1 MRGVFAGTLRSAIL
15 SAMPTENAINVNG
28 RAYRRPGAPVVAIC
42 LDGTGKAYFDAGA
55 SVMPN
60 LRGMIARGAI
70 GEVQSVVPTLTNPN
84 NVAIVTGV
92 PPRANGICGNYYY
105 DAERGA
111 EVMMNDPA
119 YLRCPTILSAFSRAG
134 LSVAVVTTKDKL
146 RRLLGKDMSGVCISI
161 ERAEQATVE
170 ENGIADVI
178 AMVGRPAP
186 GIYDPEIS
194 IYCLEAG
201 VRLLERGKIDLLYL
215 STTDFVQH
223 KNPPGSPD
231 ANAFLARV
239 DEFFGKLDRM
249 GVILGATADHGMND
263 KVNPDG
269 SPKVRFIESILRK
282 EGFAE
287 ARVILPI
294 TDPYV
299 AHHGAL
305 GSYATVYLE
314 RDHVAD
320 AAAALARVDGIEM
333 VLTREQAAE
342 RFQLPSDRIGDLVL
356 LSDRST
362 VLGRTAD
369 WHDLS
374 QVRSG
379 LRSHGGLHE
388 RAVPLVC
395 NRMLKPEYTRRLESG
410 AANNYDLLDFLCN
423 GTEA

>member
-1 MRGVFAGTLRSAIL
+1 
-15 SAMPTENAINVNG
+15 MPPQEASFISVNG
-28 RAYRRPGAPVVAIC
+28 RTYRRPGVPVVAIC
-42 LDGTGKAYFDAGA
+42 LDGTGRAYLDAA
-55 SVMPN
+55 SAVMPN
-60 LRGMIARGAI
+60 LRAMVAGGAY

-146 RRLLGKDMSGVCISI
+146 RRLLGKDLAGVCISI
-161 ERAEQATVE
+161 ERAEDATVE
-170 ENGIADVI
+170 ENGIADVV

-186 GIYDPEIS
+186 GIYDPEAS
-194 IYCLEAG
+194 IYCLETG
-201 VRLLERGKIDLLYL
+201 VRLIERGRIDLLYL

-223 KNPPGSPD
+223 KNPPGSRD
-231 ANAFLARV
+231 ANAFFARV
-239 DEFFGKLDRM
+239 DEFLGRLDRL

-263 KVNPDG
+263 KVNRDG
-269 SPKVRFIESILRK
+269 SPQVKFVETILK
-282 EGFAE
+282 EAGFAE

-305 GSYATVYLE
+305 GSYATVYLDK
-314 RDHVAD
+314 DHVAA
-320 AAAALARVDGIEM
+320 AAAALGRVDGIEL

-374 QVRSG
+374 QVKTG

-395 NRMLKPEYTRRLESG
+395 NRRLKPEYARRLESG

-423 GTEA
+423 GIEA

>member
-1 MRGVFAGTLRSAIL
+1 MATQAPPI
-15 SAMPTENAINVNG
+15 TVNG
-28 RAYRRPGAPVVAIC
+28 RTYRRPRVPVVGIC
-42 LDGTGKAYFDAGA
+42 LDGTSKAYFDAA
-55 SVMPN
+55 AAVMPN
-60 LRGMIARGAI
+60 LQGIIARGAI

-84 NVAIVTGV
+84 NVAIVTGL

-134 LSVAVVTTKDKL
+134 LTVAVVTAKDKL
-146 RRLLGKDMSGVCISI
+146 RRLLGKDMAGVCISI
-161 ERAEQATVE
+161 ECAEQATIA
-170 ENGIADVI
+170 ENGIADVV

-194 IYCLEAG
+194 IYCLETG
-201 VRLLERGKIDLLYL
+201 VRLLQRGTIDLLYL
-215 STTDFVQH
+215 STTDYVQH
-223 KNPPGSPD
+223 KNPPGSRD
-231 ANAFLARV
+231 ANAFFARL
-239 DEFFGKLDRM
+239 DGIFGQLDRA

-263 KVNPDG
+263 KTNPDG
-269 SPKVRFIESILRK
+269 SPRIRFIETLLR
-282 EGFAE
+282 EQGFAE

-299 AHHGAL
+299 VHHGAL
-305 GSYATVYLE
+305 GSYATVYLD
-314 RDHVAD
+314 RDHVPE
-320 AAAALARVDGIEM
+320 AAAALARVEGIEM
-333 VLTREQAAE
+333 VLTREEAAD
-342 RFQLPSDRIGDLVL
+342 RFQLPTDRIGDLVV

-362 VLGRTAD
+362 VLGRTED

-374 QVRSG
+374 NVKTG

-395 NRMLKPEYTRRLESG
+395 NRPLSPDYARRLRSG
-410 AANNYDLLDFLCN
+410 AANNYDLFDFLCN
-423 GTEA
+423 GIEA

>member
-1 MRGVFAGTLRSAIL
+1 
-15 SAMPTENAINVNG
+15 MPPQEASSIRVNG
-28 RAYRRPGAPVVAIC
+28 RTYRRPGVPVVAIC
-42 LDGTGKAYFDAGA
+42 LDGTGRAYLDAA
-55 SVMPN
+55 SAVMPN
-60 LRGMIARGAI
+60 LRAMVAGGAY

-146 RRLLGKDMSGVCISI
+146 RRLLGKDLAGVCISI
-161 ERAEQATVE
+161 ERAQDATVE

-186 GIYDPEIS
+186 GIYDPEAS
-194 IYCLEAG
+194 IYCLETG
-201 VRLLERGKIDLLYL
+201 VRLIERGRIDLLYL

-223 KNPPGSPD
+223 KNPPGSRD
-231 ANAFLARV
+231 ANAFFARV
-239 DEFFGKLDRM
+239 DEFLGRLDRL

-263 KVNPDG
+263 KVNRDG
-269 SPKVRFIESILRK
+269 SPKVQFVESILR
-282 EGFAE
+282 EAGFAE

-305 GSYATVYLE
+305 GSYATVYLDK
-314 RDHVAD
+314 DH
-320 AAAALARVDGIEM
+320 AAAAAATLGRVGGIEL
-333 VLTREQAAE
+333 VLTREEAAE
-342 RFQLPSDRIGDLVL
+342 RFQLPPDRIGDLVL

-374 QVRSG
+374 QVRTG

-395 NRMLKPEYTRRLESG
+395 NRRLKPDYAHRLESA

>member
-1 MRGVFAGTLRSAIL
+1 
-15 SAMPTENAINVNG
+15 MPTQEASFISVNG
-28 RAYRRPGAPVVAIC
+28 RAYRRPGGPVVAIC
-42 LDGTGKAYFDAGA
+42 LDGTGKAYLDAA
-55 SVMPN
+55 ATVMPN
-60 LRGMIARGAI
+60 LRAIVAGGAY

-146 RRLLGKDMSGVCISI
+146 RRLLGKDLTGVCISV
-161 ERAEQATVE
+161 ERAQAATFQDATVE
-170 ENGIADVI
+170 GNGATDVI

-186 GIYDPEIS
+186 GIYDPEAS
-194 IYCLEAG
+194 IYCLETG
-201 VRLLERGKIDLLYL
+201 VRLIERGKIDLLYL

-223 KNPPGSPD
+223 KNPPGSPG
-231 ANAFLARV
+231 ANAFFARV
-239 DEFFGKLDRM
+239 DEFLGRLDRL
-249 GVILGATADHGMND
+249 GVILGATADHGKND
-263 KVNPDG
+263 KVNRDG
-269 SPKVRFIESILRK
+269 SPKVKFVESILRAA
-282 EGFAE
+282 GFAE

-299 AHHGAL
+299 VHHGAL
-305 GSYATVYLE
+305 GSYATVYLD
-314 RDHVAD
+314 RNHVAD
-320 AAAALARVDGIEM
+320 AAAALGRVDGIEM
-333 VLTREQAAE
+333 VLAREEAAE
-342 RFQLPSDRIGDLVL
+342 RFQLPSDRIGVLVL

-374 QVRSG
+374 QVKSG

-388 RAVPLVC
+388 RAVPLIC
-395 NRMLKPEYTRRLESG
+395 NRRLKPEYARRLESG

>member
-1 MRGVFAGTLRSAIL
+1 MTDEAPPIT
-15 SAMPTENAINVNG
+15 VNG
-28 RAYRRPGAPVVAIC
+28 RTYRRPRVPIVGIC
-42 LDGTGKAYFDAGA
+42 LDGTSQAYFDAA
-55 SVMPN
+55 AAVMPN
-60 LRGMIARGAI
+60 LQHIIARGAI
-70 GEVQSVVPTLTNPN
+70 GEVQAVVPTLTNPN
-84 NVAIVTGV
+84 NVAIVTGL

-134 LSVAVVTTKDKL
+134 LTVAVVTAKDKL
-146 RRLLGKDMSGVCISI
+146 LRLLGKDMAGVCISI
-161 ERAEQATVE
+161 ERAEQATIE
-170 ENGIADVI
+170 ENGIADVV

-194 IYCLEAG
+194 IYCLETG
-201 VRLLERGKIDLLYL
+201 VRLLERGRIDLLYL
-215 STTDFVQH
+215 STTDYVQH
-223 KNPPGSPD
+223 KHPPGSRD
-231 ANAFLARV
+231 ANAFFARL
-239 DEFFGKLDRM
+239 DEIFGQLDRA
-249 GVILGATADHGMND
+249 GVMLGATADHGMND

-269 SPKVRFIESILRK
+269 SPRIRFIESLLR
-282 EGFAE
+282 EQGFAE

-299 AHHGAL
+299 VHHGAL
-305 GSYATVYLE
+305 GSYATVYLD

-320 AAAALARVDGIEM
+320 AAAALARVEGIEM
-333 VLTREQAAE
+333 VLTRDEAAE
-342 RFQLPSDRIGDLVL
+342 RFQLPPDRIGDLVV

-374 QVRSG
+374 NVKTG

-395 NRMLKPEYTRRLESG
+395 NRALRPEYARRLQSG
-410 AANNYDLLDFLCN
+410 AANNYDLFDFLCN
-423 GTEA
+423 GLEA

>member
-1 MRGVFAGTLRSAIL
+1 
-15 SAMPTENAINVNG
+15 MPTREASSISVNG
-28 RAYRRPGAPVVAIC
+28 RAYRKPDVPVVAIC
-42 LDGTGKAYFDAGA
+42 LDGTGKAYLDAA
-55 SVMPN
+55 SAVMPN
-60 LRGMIARGAI
+60 LRAMIAGGAY

-134 LSVAVVTTKDKL
+134 LAVAVVTTKDKL
-146 RRLLGKDMSGVCISI
+146 RRLLGKDLTGVCISV
-161 ERAEQATVE
+161 ERAQDATLE
-170 ENGIADVI
+170 ESGIANVI

-186 GIYDPEIS
+186 GIYDSEAR

-201 VRLLERGKIDLLYL
+201 VRLIERGKIDLLYL

-223 KNPPGSPD
+223 KNPPGSLD
-231 ANAFLARV
+231 ANAFFARV
-239 DEFFGKLDRM
+239 DEFLGRLDRL

-269 SPKVRFIESILRK
+269 TPKVRFVESILRA

-299 AHHGAL
+299 VHHGAL
-305 GSYATVYLE
+305 GSYATVYLD
-314 RDHVAD
+314 RNHLAA
-320 AAAALARVDGIEM
+320 AAAALGRVEGIEM
-333 VLTREQAAE
+333 VLTREQAAD
-342 RFQLPSDRIGDLVL
+342 RFELPSDRIGDLVV

-374 QVRSG
+374 QVKSG

-395 NRMLKPEYTRRLESG
+395 NRRLKPEYDRRLKSG
-410 AANNYDLLDFLCN
+410 AANNYDLFDFLCN
-423 GTEA
+423 GIEA

>member
-1 MRGVFAGTLRSAIL
+1 
-15 SAMPTENAINVNG
+15 MPPQEASSIRVNG
-28 RAYRRPGAPVVAIC
+28 RAYRRAGVPVVAIC
-42 LDGTGKAYFDAGA
+42 LDGTGRAYLDAA
-55 SVMPN
+55 SGVMPN
-60 LRGMIARGAI
+60 LRAMVAGGAY

-146 RRLLGKDMSGVCISI
+146 RRLLGKDLAGVCISI
-161 ERAEQATVE
+161 ERAEDATVE
-170 ENGIADVI
+170 ENGIADVV

-186 GIYDPEIS
+186 GIYDPEAS
-194 IYCLEAG
+194 IYCLETG
-201 VRLLERGKIDLLYL
+201 VRLIERGRIDLLYL
-215 STTDFVQH
+215 STTDYVQH
-223 KNPPGSPD
+223 KNPPGSRD
-231 ANAFLARV
+231 ANAFFARV
-239 DEFFGKLDRM
+239 DEFFGRLDRLA
-249 GVILGATADHGMND
+249 VILGATADHGMND
-263 KVNPDG
+263 KVNRDG
-269 SPKVRFIESILRK
+269 SPKVKFVETILK
-282 EGFAE
+282 EAGFAE

-305 GSYATVYLE
+305 GSYATVYLDK
-314 RDHVAD
+314 DHVA
-320 AAAALARVDGIEM
+320 AAVATLGRVDGIEL

-374 QVRSG
+374 QVKTG

-395 NRMLKPEYTRRLESG
+395 NRRLKPEYARRLESG
-410 AANNYDLLDFLCN
+410 TANNYDLLDFLCN
-423 GTEA
+423 GIEA

>member
-1 MRGVFAGTLRSAIL
+1 
-15 SAMPTENAINVNG
+15 MPPQEASSISVNG
-28 RAYRRPGAPVVAIC
+28 RTYRRPGVPAVAIC
-42 LDGTGKAYFDAGA
+42 LDGTSKAYLDAA
-55 SVMPN
+55 SAVMPN
-60 LRGMIARGAI
+60 LRAMVAGGAY

-146 RRLLGKDMSGVCISI
+146 RRLLGKDLAGVCISI
-161 ERAEQATVE
+161 ERAQDATVE
-170 ENGIADVI
+170 ENGIADVV

-186 GIYDPEIS
+186 GIYDPESS
-194 IYCLEAG
+194 IYCLETG
-201 VRLLERGKIDLLYL
+201 VRLIERGRIDLLYL
-215 STTDFVQH
+215 STTDYVQH
-223 KNPPGSPD
+223 KNPPGSRD
-231 ANAFLARV
+231 ANAFFARV
-239 DEFFGKLDRM
+239 DEVFGRLGRL

-263 KVNPDG
+263 KMNRDG
-269 SPKVRFIESILRK
+269 SPKVKFVETIFREG
-282 EGFAE
+282 GFAE

-305 GSYATVYLE
+305 GSYATVYLD
-314 RDHVAD
+314 RNHVG
-320 AAAALARVDGIEM
+320 AAAATLARVDGIEL
-333 VLTREQAAE
+333 VLTREEAAE
-342 RFQLPSDRIGDLVL
+342 RFQLPPDRIGDLVL

-374 QVRSG
+374 QVKTG

-395 NRMLKPEYTRRLESG
+395 NRRLKPEYARRLESG

-423 GTEA
+423 GIEA